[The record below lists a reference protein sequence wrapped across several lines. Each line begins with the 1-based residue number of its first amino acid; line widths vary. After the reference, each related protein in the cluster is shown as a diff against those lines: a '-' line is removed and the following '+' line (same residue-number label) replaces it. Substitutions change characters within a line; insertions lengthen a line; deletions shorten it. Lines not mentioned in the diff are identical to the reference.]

1 MGELPALEN
10 LFLVETNVGD
20 VGLAELRWFPRLTV
34 LQLYDTKVT
43 DEGLQYLAAGSK
55 ELGELSLVG
64 CRITDEGL
72 KTLAQLK
79 QLRLLVLDRTGVTA
93 AGIARLQLALPEC
106 EIRSDFTAEEIAAAN
121 DQD

>member
-1 MGELPALEN
+1 MLRDEDLAGLTGSGAGHVVGKRERCRRSGAPQVGRTARLES
-10 LFLVETNVGD
+10 LFLVETKLGD
-20 VGLAELRWFPRLTV
+20 VGLAELNGFRLTV

-72 KTLAQLK
+72 KTLA
-79 QLRLLVLDRTGVTA
+79 
-93 AGIARLQLALPEC
+93 
-106 EIRSDFTAEEIAAAN
+106 
-121 DQD
+121 